1 MQVLFEPSF
10 RLTVTG
16 AELSVIGQAL
26 AQFVANERNG
36 GAARREATAI
46 NERILIDR
54 VHLLGEALEYAQA
67 AQARV
72 SGASE

>member
-26 AQFVANERNG
+26 AQYAANERNG
-36 GAARREATAI
+36 NAGRREAVAI
-46 NERILIDR
+46 NGRILEDR
-54 VHLLGEALEYAQA
+54 VHLLGEALEYAET
-67 AQARV
+67 ARERV
-72 SGASE
+72 NGAGE

>member
-26 AQFVANERNG
+26 AQYAANERNG
-36 GAARREATAI
+36 NAGRREAVAI
-46 NERILIDR
+46 NGRILEDR
-54 VHLLGEALEYAQA
+54 VHLLGEALECAET
-67 AQARV
+67 ARERV
-72 SGASE
+72 NGAGE